1 MKHALRLLWSR
12 LLLAALIFGALAPT
26 VSRIAFADQAQT
38 WLEVCS
44 VTGPKKILLPGSVD
58 EQPKAH
64 TGSIHCPFCLVQHL
78 LPALLTGDLPKP
90 HLALLPTF
98 SSAQQA
104 ARPVH
109 PVLTHSLPP
118 PRAPPI
124 SVI

>member
-1 MKHALRLLWSR
+1 MWSR

-26 VSRIAFADQAQT
+26 VSRIAFAENAQT

-44 VTGPKKILLPGSVD
+44 VSGPKKIIAPGSP
-58 EQPKAH
+58 EQQPKAH

-78 LPALLTGDLPKP
+78 LPALPTGSLPKP

-98 SSAQQA
+98 APSQQ
-104 ARPVH
+104 RPV
-109 PVLTHSLPP
+109 LAFATLAHSLPP

-124 SVI
+124 TVI